1 MIEWI
6 KKYADGGEIRESKC
20 GKYRINKIKDGL
32 YSLYEKV
39 SHSGVECHCK
49 YIHQGSFQ
57 EIKRV
62 ANEAR

>member
-1 MIEWI
+1 VIEWI

-39 SHSGVECHCK
+39 NHEGVVCHCR
-49 YIHQGSFQ
+49 YRGQGVYL
-57 EIKRV
+57 EMKRV